1 MHTKEYSVLQGTV
14 EGAGVLGVR
23 ILPNV
28 INPRY
33 PYSVPVGV
41 NLVSPAFDDFFRPIN
56 VKAQRAFLEFST
68 NAVGSWFHLDKTLL
82 TGKAHPWS
90 SLNPTGGMNN
100 GISS

>member
-1 MHTKEYSVLQGTV
+1 MHTKRYTILQGTV
-14 EGAGVLGVR
+14 EGAGTLGVR

-28 INPRY
+28 LDPVY

-41 NLVSPAFDDFFRPIN
+41 NLVSPAMDDFFRPIN

-82 TGKAHPWS
+82 SGKADAWS

-100 GISS
+100 GIVS